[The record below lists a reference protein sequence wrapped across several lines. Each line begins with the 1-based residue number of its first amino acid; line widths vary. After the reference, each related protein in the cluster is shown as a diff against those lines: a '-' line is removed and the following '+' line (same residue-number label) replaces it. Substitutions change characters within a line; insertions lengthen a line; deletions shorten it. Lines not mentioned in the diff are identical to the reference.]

1 MSIVL
6 SVVFYGIMFSLDPTL
21 LSLIHLFCVLCHC
34 FKPCHLSSFTLLGPH
49 SDTNNNIT
57 PCFATKLKVCYL
69 LQMLFFITFDY
80 SMLDKN
86 SFVTLINC
94 YFIVH
99 VFDIFSLRVEN
110 FYNQTG
116 KTMNT
121 RNISGIILC
130 CKIKASWA

>member
-1 MSIVL
+1 MPIVL
-6 SVVFYGIMFSLDPTL
+6 SVVFYGIMFSLNPTL

-49 SDTNNNIT
+49 SDTNNNIK